1 MGLAGKVRLGF
12 ISAWPS
18 PVIVPCQPVLGLL
31 LGMSTRRLLTNSGL
45 EQQHPDRGIYETKSP
60 L

>member
-1 MGLAGKVRLGF
+1 MMDGAGAGEVRLCF

-18 PVIVPCQPVLGLL
+18 PVIVPCQPLL
-31 LGMSTRRLLTNSGL
+31 LSMSTRRLLTNSGL
-45 EQQHPDRGIYETKSP
+45 EQQQPDRGIYETKSP